1 MDMATLNI
9 LIQVVI
15 AAFDDASK
23 LVVRIRDQRKNG
35 DRALPEEP
43 TRDLLDSLAL
53 GPVIVRGHFDHD
65 FRRFGEPYACG
76 DIQARESMKDVLI
89 NLQMTLIIAL
99 RSSGMDDVDL
109 DFDALQTASDDCRV
123 NAGVC
128 LGQLSQRLSDAAK
141 AQAMYPPNSMGYSKR
156 SGLVS
161 RTAPSLAYSS
171 SRSTHSS
178 NYAPRTPSDGL
189 SERFATMSVAT
200 ARPHTGRKMTVGST
214 ESEAQ
219 SQPHVGRPVPQ
230 RAEPSDNSMFGG
242 LPIQGGY
249 ADTEAT
255 DALSMRRPSSHTLGP
270 EDKDIASHADSPPPK
285 NPARSPLGQDA
296 EPESFVSSVEEGQT
310 GSSLES
316 SRIPSSLQSVSSR
329 GRYGPEDYTPVA
341 DGRQFNYGTTYD
353 MYRLASSNQSPP
365 ASYSIRAPEGNQG
378 TLEHIRFLQQNA
390 RPPRQGIN
398 HFPMPPTA
406 PPRQAP
412 PAIPSFQTR
421 KDSLNR
427 SPSRKAETTI
437 DQLSQFPYPKSSTA
451 SQQKQNFQP
460 PLSRLNTRPSISA
473 PIPVHTQQ
481 SPPRPPPPPIPRA
494 PTNHSN
500 SSLSPP
506 PQAPGPD
513 VHHLTHTPST
523 HSNNSTSQ
531 TGPSPQTSNH
541 TLQFA
546 RPHTPPS
553 FLLARPGTA
562 LSIIPTNVPLS
573 LPTDKTP
580 LGFCKCSARLFL
592 SPTSDP
598 KQSKSF
604 SVANRPVGFNSM
616 VPYWSCQ
623 KCNFEGPLCTIVN
636 VADEGKKK
644 KKGKEEKIFD
654 PKVRVSIGGGV
665 RYRWV

>member
-23 LVVRIRDQRKNG
+23 LVVRIRDQRKND

-178 NYAPRTPSDGL
+178 DYAPRTPSDGL
-189 SERFATMSVAT
+189 SERFATMSVST
-200 ARPHTGRKMTVGST
+200 ARPSYRSKDDRRLDRVRRRRR
-214 ESEAQ
+214 
-219 SQPHVGRPVPQ
+219 QPHVGRPVPE
-230 RAEPSDNSMFGG
+230 RAEPSDQFYVRWLVLYRAKMPTPM
-242 LPIQGGY
+242 PI
-249 ADTEAT
+249 

-296 EPESFVSSVEEGQT
+296 EPESFVSSVEKGQT

-412 PAIPSFQTR
+412 PAIPSFQ
-421 KDSLNR
+421 
-427 SPSRKAETTI
+427 
-437 DQLSQFPYPKSSTA
+437 
-451 SQQKQNFQP
+451 
-460 PLSRLNTRPSISA
+460 NT
-473 PIPVHTQQ
+473 
-481 SPPRPPPPPIPRA
+481 
-494 PTNHSN
+494 
-500 SSLSPP
+500 
-506 PQAPGPD
+506 
-513 VHHLTHTPST
+513 
-523 HSNNSTSQ
+523 
-531 TGPSPQTSNH
+531 
-541 TLQFA
+541 
-546 RPHTPPS
+546 
-553 FLLARPGTA
+553 
-562 LSIIPTNVPLS
+562 
-573 LPTDKTP
+573 
-580 LGFCKCSARLFL
+580 
-592 SPTSDP
+592 
-598 KQSKSF
+598 
-604 SVANRPVGFNSM
+604 
-616 VPYWSCQ
+616 
-623 KCNFEGPLCTIVN
+623 
-636 VADEGKKK
+636 
-644 KKGKEEKIFD
+644 
-654 PKVRVSIGGGV
+654 
-665 RYRWV
+665 